1 METQQ
6 NPLDELLLR
15 KQNFEQIIAVC
26 EFEIAIILQQIEDRK
41 KVRTVWYK
49 YQNNNKKD
57 PASK

>member
-6 NPLDELLLR
+6 DPLDELLLR

-26 EFEIAIILQQIEDRK
+26 EFEIAIILQQIEDRTK
-41 KVRTVWYK
+41 IRKIWYK